1 MSLIDSVIIVLSIVC
16 IALALTVIIC
26 LCDKCMNLDPD
37 TQACIIF
44 AVDWFVNQVQELGE
58 NIFNNIFCC
67 CRTIN
72 RTVIPEDEPIP
83 IREIELTQMVLIN
96 NPCGQVELGAPC
108 KTE

>member
-72 RTVIPEDEPIP
+72 RTVIPGHEPIP
-83 IREIELTQMVLIN
+83 IREIELTEMVIVS
-96 NPCGQVELGAPC
+96 NPLGDFELGSPS
-108 KTE
+108 EPE